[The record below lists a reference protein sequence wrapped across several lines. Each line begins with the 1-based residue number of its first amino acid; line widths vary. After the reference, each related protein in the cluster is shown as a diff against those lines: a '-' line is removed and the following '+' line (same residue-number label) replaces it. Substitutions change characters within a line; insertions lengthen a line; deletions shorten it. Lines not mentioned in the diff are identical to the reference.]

1 MHYTIKS
8 FDSNTETMEFLIYSK
23 YTYTHSI
30 NLNPDYKGYLGVSD
44 KHYMDPETNAIIVID
59 TQIFNRVINPP
70 VIYQDDKKYI
80 KAIQSDYDRWSVT
93 EFPDDDNTKI
103 YIMLEKI
110 VKDND
115 EYFASKEDAV
125 FDSD

>member
-1 MHYTIKS
+1 
-8 FDSNTETMEFLIYSK
+8 
-23 YTYTHSI
+23 
-30 NLNPDYKGYLGVSD
+30 
-44 KHYMDPETNAIIVID
+44 MDPETNAIIVID

-103 YIMLEKI
+103 YKILEKI

>member
-1 MHYTIKS
+1 
-8 FDSNTETMEFLIYSK
+8 
-23 YTYTHSI
+23 
-30 NLNPDYKGYLGVSD
+30 
-44 KHYMDPETNAIIVID
+44 MDPETNAIIVID

-115 EYFASKEDAV
+115 EYFASKEDVV